1 MFNFSKKFFL
11 FLLFLSLILVLIIIS
26 FINFYGFSQDNL
38 NLNLNLNLVS
48 GNIYSE
54 NIHILDLIHK
64 SQADLILLEPLI
76 RSSDVL
82 AIGLKNYLLELI
94 SMLQADLNLLE
105 SIIRSKNNT
114 NLVSQDY

>member
-26 FINFYGFSQDNL
+26 FINFYGFSQD